1 MKLWTLIIFFV
12 ALNAS
17 GFMIGKLADPAVGV
31 LMPINNMTMPYDASI
46 AITNS
51 TTSPFVLENFST
63 TKIIASIIGGIGIF
77 ALLVT
82 RNAGFAVIATLLWVL
97 GCMMDVT
104 TWFLTGFSTFME
116 VMLVGTGLEWL
127 AAVFY
132 GFMLVF
138 FFFFLASIL
147 SQRQDLT

>member
-31 LMPINNMTMPYDASI
+31 LMPINNMTMPYDAST

-116 VMLVGTGLEWL
+116 VMLAGTGLEWL